1 MQVDSCLGEDDI
13 LAGDHDVAG
22 HEDVDFNTHSHTMER
37 VDEDIQSTH
46 VEAQATQVR
55 SRSLFDLLFF
65 LSSSR

>member
-37 VDEDIQSTH
+37 VDEDIQSTQ
-46 VEAQATQVR
+46 VEAQATQVKVM
-55 SRSLFDLLFF
+55 
-65 LSSSR
+65 